1 MSDHDNKMLWG
12 VSTWIFLHTMA
23 ARITDEGYMKL
34 RGQLLSIT
42 KKICSNLP
50 CPHCAQHATK
60 FMNRVQPNSI
70 PNKLVYQSMLFQFHN
85 AVNMR
90 LGKPPFPLE
99 KLEEYKTRHLG
110 IALQNFL
117 TFYAKRY
124 NGTIQA
130 GIQSTEIIRRR
141 IAISVRQW
149 VLKNWGY
156 FR

>member
-23 ARITDEGYMKL
+23 ARITDKGYIKL

-70 PNKLVYQSMLFQFHN
+70 PNRLVYQSMLFQFHN
-85 AVNMR
+85 SVNMR

-99 KLEEYKTRHLG
+99 KLEE
-110 IALQNFL
+110 A
-117 TFYAKRY
+117 A
-124 NGTIQA
+124 
-130 GIQSTEIIRRR
+130 
-141 IAISVRQW
+141 
-149 VLKNWGY
+149 LKNMETLKVD
-156 FR
+156 FL